1 MRFGVREICDVVFR
15 AKSKMTL
22 GNRTFYKNEP
32 VLYFDTL
39 RTSTLEGAS
48 TTVYAQGG
56 RGYARLIAW
65 EGERTITFTMED
77 ALLSPESF
85 AILSGAGLMDA
96 TSGNPIYVHT
106 TSQIQLEAD
115 NTIILPDLVCWNK
128 DIAGI
133 ETTDHR
139 NSAADIFVMVLDNNG
154 EVDAE
159 PCVPVSVTHNA
170 PAAGQSIITCYSH
183 TGTLPADTVVLVD
196 YYVLRTSGAQEIT
209 ITAESFS
216 GNFYIEASTLFRRQ
230 SDGVDMPAEFII
242 PNGKVQS
249 NFTFT
254 MAANGDPSTFTFTVD
269 AFPDYTKFDRT
280 QRVFA
285 TIQVIDDESGEDDET
300 REPCENGVD
309 QTTRT
314 FNVSVI
320 NDSASTITEAML
332 NTDNDVTTQAV
343 AGTIS
348 GVSGGDTIDLTLD
361 TAAVVDVDYAT
372 VDPGTSA
379 TEHTVTIDS
388 GEDVDFARITI
399 SDE

>member
-1 MRFGVREICDVVFR
+1 M
-15 AKSKMTL
+15 
-22 GNRTFYKNEP
+22 
-32 VLYFDTL
+32 
-39 RTSTLEGAS
+39 
-48 TTVYAQGG
+48 
-56 RGYARLIAW
+56 
-65 EGERTITFTMED
+65 
-77 ALLSPESF
+77 
-85 AILSGAGLMDA
+85 
-96 TSGNPIYVHT
+96 
-106 TSQIQLEAD
+106 
-115 NTIILPDLVCWNK
+115 
-128 DIAGI
+128 
-133 ETTDHR
+133 
-139 NSAADIFVMVLDNNG
+139 
-154 EVDAE
+154 
-159 PCVPVSVTHNA
+159 
-170 PAAGQSIITCYSH
+170 
-183 TGTLPADTVVLVD
+183 
-196 YYVLRTSGAQEIT
+196 
-209 ITAESFS
+209 
-216 GNFYIEASTLFRRQ
+216 
-230 SDGVDMPAEFII
+230 
-242 PNGKVQS
+242 
-249 NFTFT
+249 
-254 MAANGDPSTFTFTVD
+254 TFTFTVD
-269 AFPDYTKFDRT
+269 AFPDYTKFDKT

-285 TIQVIDDESGEDDET
+285 TIQVIDDESREEDET